1 MDPLGV
7 IAPVAISK
15 KSFLVSLPKKQ
26 QDDMVQ
32 PLGHVRWSLKGR
44 NPDYFML
51 FQFNSWKIGISK
63 IGKLQGVQYISY
75 RSNKTLIVFH
85 AWDAEWGFY
94 IHQ

>member
-51 FQFNSWKIGISK
+51 
-63 IGKLQGVQYISY
+63 LQI
-75 RSNKTLIVFH
+75 
-85 AWDAEWGFY
+85 
-94 IHQ
+94 